1 MGCAHGAFCRTLD
14 PKGSRLQPH
23 YHSKNKK
30 DALQRLFVFR
40 AGKGTRTLDPDLGK
54 VVLYQLSY
62 SREVRPIIE
71 YYFRLVKGLC
81 KEKIKISC
89 FFPLNSKNPSFLLM

>member
-1 MGCAHGAFCRTLD
+1 MLPIRLRCAADCQPFGLDARTLASSSKSAYCMGCAHGAFCRTLD

-71 YYFRLVKGLC
+71 Y
-81 KEKIKISC
+81 
-89 FFPLNSKNPSFLLM
+89 